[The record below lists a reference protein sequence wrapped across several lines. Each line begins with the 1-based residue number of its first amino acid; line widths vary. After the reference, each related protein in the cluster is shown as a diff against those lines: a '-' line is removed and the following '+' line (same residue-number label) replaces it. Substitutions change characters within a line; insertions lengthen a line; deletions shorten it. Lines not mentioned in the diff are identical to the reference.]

1 MLISQYLQNYGG
13 ELITCAPG
21 DTARKVAGLISKGHL
36 GAIPVCDEK
45 GNMVGIVSERDLVRK
60 LDEVGGEVEH
70 IRVEELMTRNV
81 HSCRPDQPMADVREL
96 MFKHGFRHV
105 PILEDYKVIGVVSV
119 RDALRVRLD
128 QQELEA
134 NVLKDTII
142 AARNR

>member
-1 MLISQYLQNYGG
+1 MQISQYLKHYGS
-13 ELITCAPG
+13 EVVTCSPG

-36 GAIPVCDEK
+36 GAIPVCDDS
-45 GNMVGIVSERDLVRK
+45 GDMVGIVSERDLVRK
-60 LDEVGGEVEH
+60 FDEVGGDVENVL
-70 IRVEELMTRNV
+70 VEEIMTRNV
-81 HSCRPDQPMADVREL
+81 QSCKPEQPMADVRQL
-96 MFKHGFRHV
+96 MFNHGFRHV
-105 PILEDYKVIGVVSV
+105 PILEDYKVIGVISV